1 VIVSKRML
9 MLAWPR
15 VLLLLGIATVL
26 GACSS
31 APQIT
36 RTQELSESADTPY
49 QKILVVTLLSSFDS
63 RRFVEEAIV
72 AQLADRGT
80 DSVRSTSLMDTRT
93 PVVRATFQEMVDNLD
108 ADAVLVTQLVSL
120 RSEGSFVDM
129 SPEATVNLRPTGY
142 WNVFSVDTTEY
153 VEPQGVDF
161 DHSLEL
167 LTELYSVQNKETVWG
182 IVSKSNFTLGFD
194 RTRDISV
201 VNNEAKAI
209 ARYLSRDGV
218 IGR

>member
-1 VIVSKRML
+1 MNNKML
-9 MLAWPR
+9 TFAWPR

>member
-1 VIVSKRML
+1 MNNKML
-9 MLAWPR
+9 TFSWPR
-15 VLLLLGIATVL
+15 VLLLLGIATLL

>member
-1 VIVSKRML
+1 MIVSKRML

-26 GACSS
+26 VACSS

>member
-1 VIVSKRML
+1 MIVSKRML

-201 VNNEAKAI
+201 VDNEAKAI